1 MLLELPLRL
10 TQITEQIEIIFKIL
24 YERISQFCDIE
35 FVAI

>member
-1 MLLELPLRL
+1 MILKFNADYR
-10 TQITEQIEIIFKIL
+10 TNKNIFKIV